1 MNLGKNQ
8 LEFHGNIYNH
18 VITESDSNMSII
30 FKVIYYCKN
39 LRNSAKV
46 AAKWLLIKYLSI

>member
-1 MNLGKNQ
+1 
-8 LEFHGNIYNH
+8 
-18 VITESDSNMSII
+18 MSIII

-46 AAKWLLIKYLSI
+46 AAKWLLIKYLSIYITAREAKNG

>member
-1 MNLGKNQ
+1 
-8 LEFHGNIYNH
+8 
-18 VITESDSNMSII
+18 MSIII

-46 AAKWLLIKYLSI
+46 ALNKISIYLYLSIRLEKHA